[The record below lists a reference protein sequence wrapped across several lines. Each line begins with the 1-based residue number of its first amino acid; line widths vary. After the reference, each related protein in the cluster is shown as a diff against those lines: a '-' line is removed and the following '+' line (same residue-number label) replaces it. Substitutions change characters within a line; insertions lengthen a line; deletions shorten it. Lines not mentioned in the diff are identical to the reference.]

1 MAKPQWRVSISI
13 SENRRW
19 TAARRVVCQEPSAV
33 RAIARA
39 LRSFKVHPRRI
50 TGISASARIASSLI
64 VLLLISPT
72 MGCAVKLTPE
82 QEYAYNAVETCTGP
96 TGNVGWKYWVLPNGS
111 IRFEGRADGFSP
123 VRRCLTE
130 KFGYQF

>member
-50 TGISASARIASSLI
+50 TGISASARIASSL
-64 VLLLISPT
+64 VLLLVLAPVA
-72 MGCAVKLTPE
+72 GCVRYTFATPPN
-82 QEYAYNAVETCTGP
+82 QTCTIEQSQVTP
-96 TGNVGWKYWVLPNGS
+96 FVVGHTVTCRETK
-111 IRFEGRADGFSP
+111 
-123 VRRCLTE
+123 
-130 KFGYQF
+130 